1 MDWQLCTR
9 MLENARSSEACARRS
24 ARQPE
29 RRIRPQQMNG
39 ERIDRAKAAPD
50 LLVAAIDRGSARLR

>member
-1 MDWQLCTR
+1 

-39 ERIDRAKAAPD
+39 ERIDRAEAAPD